1 MKTAKTLSKINLGK
15 KSKVQ
20 EKGLEE
26 EISVSTKI
34 SYFSVL
40 FKDCLNVYRVLYVN
54 IRFIEKLLCVSF
66 TTQNKIQNF
75 QNFT

>member
-1 MKTAKTLSKINLGK
+1 MGKIKAAFKKFMKRAKTLDKINLGK

-34 SYFSVL
+34 FYLSIL
-40 FKDCLNVYRVLYVN
+40 FKDCLIVYRVLVC
-54 IRFIEKLLCVSF
+54 EC
-66 TTQNKIQNF
+66 
-75 QNFT
+75 

>member
-1 MKTAKTLSKINLGK
+1 MGKIKAAFKKFMKTAKTLDKINLGK

-34 SYFSVL
+34 FYLSIL
-40 FKDCLNVYRVLYVN
+40 FKDCLIVYRVLVC
-54 IRFIEKLLCVSF
+54 EC
-66 TTQNKIQNF
+66 
-75 QNFT
+75 